1 MLMTRPF
8 LWLSLVFIWSTASS
22 GARAQERADSAALVR
37 ITQALMHAVT
47 DGKPAVWAARLSSR
61 WFITDE
67 EGAHIT
73 RSQFLKG
80 LQGRPPGQSGK
91 LQVMNARFVDAPGVA
106 VLSYDIDEWH
116 DYHGQEL
123 RTRFH
128 STDTWV
134 RERSGWK
141 MLTSQVTAL
150 PRPIE
155 GRAVARAILDAYAGT
170 YELTPEIRL
179 RIVATDTGL
188 ALERDGRPT
197 DRLHAI
203 DERIFIR
210 HGARG
215 FWLFERDSKGAIVR
229 LVSWRD
235 NNPVIWRRVR

>member
-1 MLMTRPF
+1 MPRPSRWLPLAL
-8 LWLSLVFIWSTASS
+8 LWSVATSAAL
-22 GARAQERADSAALVR
+22 AQERVDSAALVR
-37 ITQALMHAVT
+37 ITQELMDAVT

-73 RSQFLKG
+73 RTQFLKG
-80 LQGRPPGQSGK
+80 LQGLPPGQTGK
-91 LQVMNARFVDAPGVA
+91 LQVMNARFVDARGVA

-116 DYHGQEL
+116 SYHGQEL

-128 STDTWV
+128 ATDTWV
-134 RERSGWK
+134 REGSAWK

-150 PRPIE
+150 PRRIE

-179 RIVATDTGL
+179 RIIATDTGL
-188 ALERDGRPT
+188 GVEREGRPT

-203 DERIFIR
+203 DDRIFIR
-210 HGARG
+210 HGERG
-215 FWLFERDSKGAIVR
+215 FWLFERDSTAAVVR

-235 NNPVIWRRVR
+235 NNPVVWRRVR

>member
-1 MLMTRPF
+1 MPRLCV
-8 LWLSLVFIWSTASS
+8 WLPLTFIWSVSTSA
-22 GARAQERADSAALVR
+22 ALAQERADSAALVR
-37 ITQALMHAVT
+37 ITQEMMDAVT

-73 RSQFLKG
+73 RIQFLKG
-80 LQGRPPGQSGK
+80 LQGLPPGQSGK
-91 LQVMNARFVDAPGVA
+91 LQVTNARFVDAPGVA

-128 STDTWV
+128 ATDTWV
-134 RERSGWK
+134 REGSRWR

-150 PRPIE
+150 PRPME
-155 GRAVARAILDAYAGT
+155 GRAVARPILDAYAGT

-179 RIVATDTGL
+179 RIIATDTGL
-188 ALERDGRPT
+188 ALDREGRPT

-215 FWLFERDSKGAIVR
+215 FWLFERDSTGAVVR

-235 NNPVIWRRVR
+235 NNPVVWRRVR